1 MKQPWPKSPPLFTD
15 CYLDPVQQLVQTT
28 RPYMQNHLTPIS
40 RIHALQLLTKIDPDE
55 IWSIQDCVAARIPND
70 WIEHFRDTYESNFDD
85 AASTIEQDGKRQN
98 QYHGIRAID
107 LAVQA
112 SVCLGIRLPPHTLA
126 SNHRRAILQAIHD
139 AIEES

>member
-1 MKQPWPKSPPLFTD
+1 
-15 CYLDPVQQLVQTT
+15 
-28 RPYMQNHLTPIS
+28 MQNLTAIS

-55 IWSIQDCVAARIPND
+55 IWSIQNCVAARIQND
-70 WIEHFRDTYESNFDD
+70 WIEHFRDTYESNFEDT
-85 AASTIEQDGKRQN
+85 ASTIEQDGKRHN
-98 QYHGIRAID
+98 QYHGVRAID

-139 AIEES
+139 AIEED